1 MGIKQL
7 RKKQQLKKE
16 NDELQKVLERRQSEI
31 FGSINDDDEAVEAF
45 AGAGAADEAV
55 DEKDISTII
64 PHAASDTACDSYIP
78 LREEIEQEK
87 KELLSKKQE
96 MLPEDEEKLHK
107 KKKNNKQTRSTNDSD
122 ANEKPTTGG
131 RADEKTS

>member
-31 FGSINDDDEAVEAF
+31 FGSINEDDDAVEAF
-45 AGAGAADEAV
+45 VGAGAADEAV

-64 PHAASDTACDSYIP
+64 PRAASDTACDSYIP

-96 MLPEDEEKLHK
+96 MLPEDEEKLHHNK
-107 KKKNNKQTRSTNDSD
+107 KTKNNKQTKTTSDND
-122 ANEKPTTGG
+122 ATEK
-131 RADEKTS
+131 